1 MFQSVVCDLNCRRF
15 DKSGSAQVQR
25 RIGPF
30 HPVSERGAS
39 ATHWLW
45 ALFIPYQREGPQL
58 LTGIGPFHPVS
69 ERGASANH
77 SATHLALGAFNVHQS
92 HRGRNLSS
100 FVRTTEGSAVQ
111 FFPKNFERRQWILD
125 YRELS
130 LMRLKA
136 SAKWLVPPL
145 PVAT

>member
-1 MFQSVVCDLNCRRF
+1 MVLVVSILE
-15 DKSGSAQVQR
+15 
-25 RIGPF
+25 I
-30 HPVSERGAS
+30 
-39 ATHWLW
+39 T
-45 ALFIPYQREGPQL
+45 IL
-58 LTGIGPFHPVS
+58 LVG
-69 ERGASANH
+69 
-77 SATHLALGAFNVHQS
+77 GAFAHGGGRMELFNVQQS

-136 SAKWLVPPL
+136 SARWLVPPL
-145 PVAT
+145 SVAT